1 MFALKSL
8 NLAFS
13 AAVPVFNPN
22 SSLNDWRARLVP
34 MKADYYGKRSKIVSE
49 TDTDIAEARSGA
61 LDSRRIRSS
70 RTPNMRDTHRCRPS
84 SCRPPW
90 GSGGPLES

>member
-13 AAVPVFNPN
+13 SAVPVFNPN

-34 MKADYYGKRSKIVSE
+34 IKADCYGEGSKIVS
-49 TDTDIAEARSGA
+49 DIDIAE
-61 LDSRRIRSS
+61 D
-70 RTPNMRDTHRCRPS
+70 
-84 SCRPPW
+84 
-90 GSGGPLES
+90 EV

>member
-13 AAVPVFNPN
+13 SAVPVFNPN

-34 MKADYYGKRSKIVSE
+34 MKADYYGKGSKIVSKIG
-49 TDTDIAEARSGA
+49 IAEARSAA
-61 LDSRRIRSS
+61 LDSHRIRSS
-70 RTPNMRDTHRCRPS
+70 RTPNMRGTHRCRLS
-84 SCRPPW
+84 SCRPP
-90 GSGGPLES
+90 

>member
-22 SSLNDWRARLVP
+22 SSLNDCRARLVP
-34 MKADYYGKRSKIVSE
+34 MKADYYGKGSKIVSE
-49 TDTDIAEARSGA
+49 TDIAEARSSA
-61 LDSRRIRSS
+61 LDSRRIRS
-70 RTPNMRDTHRCRPS
+70 
-84 SCRPPW
+84 
-90 GSGGPLES
+90 